1 MSFEDM
7 KGMFA
12 SLNGESSSSKT
23 TEVAP
28 YDMWCK
34 CTGYGNEIECS
45 VTGKEVLFFRPGLH
59 RNRNIWH

>member
-28 YDMWCK
+28 YDM
-34 CTGYGNEIECS
+34 
-45 VTGKEVLFFRPGLH
+45 
-59 RNRNIWH
+59 